1 VTGFVTAFFY
11 IFAAWASGQTRRP
24 QNILKTP
31 EARHGRNR
39 KKQATTAWINPN
51 SNACCG

>member
-1 VTGFVTAFFY
+1 MRIELAKMLL
-11 IFAAWASGQTRRP
+11 